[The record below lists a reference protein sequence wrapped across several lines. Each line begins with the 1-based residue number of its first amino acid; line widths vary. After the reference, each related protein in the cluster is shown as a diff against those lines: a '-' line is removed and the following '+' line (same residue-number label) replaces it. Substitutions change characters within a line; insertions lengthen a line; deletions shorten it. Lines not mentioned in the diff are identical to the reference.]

1 MIAVQNG
8 NFIFADKLKKGDNLL
23 RYDYS
28 KKKILNDSIDL
39 VEIEKVSSF
48 SAPLTSHGTIL
59 VEDILVSCYA
69 MIEDHFL
76 AHNAMFPFR
85 LLSKIMQTNKQSNG
99 IHWYPRILYNLVY
112 YSNLIKLY

>member
-1 MIAVQNG
+1 
-8 NFIFADKLKKGDNLL
+8 
-23 RYDYS
+23 
-28 KKKILNDSIDL
+28 LNDTIDL
-39 VEIEKVSSF
+39 VEIENVSSF

-76 AHNAMFPFR
+76 AHSAMFPFR

-99 IHWYPRILYNLVY
+99 IHWYPRLLYNLVY